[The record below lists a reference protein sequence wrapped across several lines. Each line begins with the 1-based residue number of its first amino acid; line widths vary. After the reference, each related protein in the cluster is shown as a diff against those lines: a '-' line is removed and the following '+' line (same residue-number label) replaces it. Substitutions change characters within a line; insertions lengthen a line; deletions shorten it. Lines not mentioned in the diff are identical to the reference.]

1 VIGTD
6 QSGKSMTA
14 AHDMEKGPH
23 IKSPSLMENPIEQT
37 ENIKRAAA
45 KSWRLKEREGE
56 REISPVS
63 DLCQLIG

>member
-37 ENIKRAAA
+37 ENIK
-45 KSWRLKEREGE
+45 KEQPPKVG
-56 REISPVS
+56 V
-63 DLCQLIG
+63 